1 MTSRRARDKFINF
14 PRDEIEK
21 EVSQPLWN
29 EMFKNVHC
37 IVSDRL
43 YKKCFQN
50 FYFLVEL
57 DMDVMTYDFREQYPQ
72 TNTVSGRRSNA

>member
-1 MTSRRARDKFINF
+1 MTSLRARDKFINF
-14 PRDEIEK
+14 PRDQIEK

-29 EMFKNVHC
+29 EMYNNVHHF
-37 IVSDRL
+37 VNDRL
-43 YKKCFQN
+43 YRKCFQD

-72 TNTVSGRRSNA
+72 TNTVSDRRSNI